1 MKTKNKTFFKV
12 VSATALLGGAVAF
25 WTGCNKSSG
34 GGDSTAS
41 SGVTITGKLAT
52 GTVTSSSVT
61 QHPVYVNSKG
71 EALKQSLGKIDVAEA
86 STDIHELAISDYKVR
101 CVTLSGTLKSGE
113 GTCDTAGAFSLSLL
127 ADAGSPV
134 GCFVMKNDTLV
145 ATVAFEGS
153 STGMSGSSQREGSYV
168 AGSSSGGF
176 DFGTM
181 TIDVDKG
188 LAIVKKSAIT
198 TSNGATGGAAAGS
211 FADMTGS
218 WTIHAISNP
227 PTGYVTAVTSGNDG
241 PTDGQTIY
249 MAQYSAKDTSAATHF
264 GLAIWE
270 SQSVFTSC
278 TSGGGEGAQLP
289 AGWTLLSGAGSS
301 TLTGALALTTTF
313 PDPSNASVKISNAS
327 KGGQTLCGITL
338 SNSNHTCS
346 EFGNTYTWLA
356 GANSSH
362 WGMTPAECQF
372 YCAMNNM
379 WDYSS
384 TCTAEFNVDWGS
396 LWGSN
401 GQTSPFSGITWGG
414 SSWSGL
420 TSSSSTDA
428 VTYFSG
434 AVKFRKQPRKRFMFN
449 ELVVSGGVGTLID
462 HKDRVAS
469 ACTSYQ
475 AGGGCASA
483 NLVQCHISENN
494 RLTITQ
500 TSSTSA
506 NVELIQVTKVSDT
519 DSSYCA
525 ADENIK
531 KELKSKKY
539 IFTVSK

>member
-25 WTGCNKSSG
+25 WTGCNKSSSGDTG
-34 GGDSTAS
+34 GTS

-71 EALKQSLGKIDVAEA
+71 VALKQTLGKIDVAEA

-127 ADAGSPV
+127 ADAGSPI
-134 GCFVMKNDTLV
+134 GCFIMKSETLV

-168 AGSSSGGF
+168 SGSSSGGF
-176 DFGTM
+176 DFGSV

-188 LAIVKKSAIT
+188 LAIVKKSEIKA
-198 TSNGATGGAAAGS
+198 SNGATGGAAAGS
-211 FADMTGS
+211 FSSMTGN

-249 MAQYSAKDTSAATHF
+249 MSQYSATDSSAATHY

-270 SQSVFTSC
+270 SLSAFTSC

-289 AGWTLLSGAGSS
+289 SGWTAPSS
-301 TLTGALALTTTF
+301 LTGALAITTTF
-313 PDPSNASVKISNAS
+313 PDPSNSSVKISNAS

-346 EFGNTYTWLA
+346 EFGATYTWSD
-356 GANSSH
+356 NTSH
-362 WGMTPAECQF
+362 WGMSAAECKF

-384 TCTAEFNVDWGS
+384 SCPAEFFVDWGS

-401 GQTSPFSGITWGG
+401 GQTNPFTGITWGG

-420 TSSSSTDA
+420 SSSSSSDA

-434 AVKFRKQPRKRFMFN
+434 AVKFKKQPRKRFMFN
-449 ELVVSGGVGTLID
+449 ELVVSGAVGTLMD
-462 HKDRVAS
+462 HKDWVAS

-475 AGGGCASA
+475 SGGGCASG
-483 NLVQCHISENN
+483 NIVQCHVSENN

-506 NVELIQVTKVSDT
+506 NVELVQVTKVSDT
-519 DSSYCA
+519 DPAICTT
-525 ADENIK
+525 DTNVQRDIK
-531 KELKSKKY
+531 NKKY